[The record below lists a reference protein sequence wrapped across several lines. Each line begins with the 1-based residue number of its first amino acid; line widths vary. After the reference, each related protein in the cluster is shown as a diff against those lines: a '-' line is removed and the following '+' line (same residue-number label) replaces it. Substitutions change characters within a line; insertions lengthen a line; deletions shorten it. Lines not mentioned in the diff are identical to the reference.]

1 MIDDLAGFLNVGIC
15 PNFNTKGKSDGQ
27 KCPSHI

>member
-27 KCPSHI
+27 SLP